1 MQFINY
7 LSASIIS
14 FLGLLAGIILI
25 RIAPEEQKP
34 LRRYFAASKK
44 ILLLLIFAFVAF
56 YYSKNITYFLMLSA
70 FFALSITIEY
80 RIHNE
85 LKKSM
90 IISAALG
97 AIFFLSSANQNLFII
112 ESSLIFIYGIPTASL
127 IYTRKEKNHYKILLY
142 NIAFLIVANISY
154 FA

>member
-7 LSASIIS
+7 FSASIIS

-34 LRRYFAASKK
+34 LRKYFAASRW

-56 YYSKNITYFLMLSA
+56 YYSKNVFYLLVL
-70 FFALSITIEY
+70 FACFVLAVLIEY
-80 RIHNE
+80 KIRNE

-90 IISAALG
+90 IISTALG
-97 AIFFLSSANQNLFII
+97 AIFFLSSSNPNLFII
-112 ESSLIFIYGIPTASL
+112 ESSLIFLYGIPTASL
-127 IYTRKEKNHYKILLY
+127 IYSRKEKNHYKILLY
-142 NIAFLIVANISY
+142 SISFLLVANISY
-154 FA
+154 FF